1 MEISMEVSQKLK
13 INLLYKPAYP
23 TPGYLLK
30 EPEAS
35 TSQRQLHSSYS
46 TDHSK
51 QVRYGTNGGIHKKNV
66 PYNVAYTRWNFFQPL
81 KKNQQSYVIC
91 WKMDKTEDNH
101 SEWVKSV
108 SERQT
113 SDVHF
118 TGSS

>member
-1 MEISMEVSQKLK
+1 MEVSQKLK

-91 WKMDKTEDNH
+91 
-101 SEWVKSV
+101 
-108 SERQT
+108 
-113 SDVHF
+113 
-118 TGSS
+118 